1 MSFGNRAVL
10 GVLAVL
16 ASSFLVGC
24 GSSSPNNSVPPPSG
38 GFSDT
43 NLSGSYTF
51 SIFGTDVDAAG
62 NFIPYTVAGTIT
74 ACGCSGGTI
83 SAGTVDITDAS
94 SAGPGIAVNASGSS
108 YHVNANGTGS
118 ILLSIP
124 STSGNVAFTFAFA
137 LTDAAHGSIIEYDT
151 NGTGSGTIDLQ
162 PSAVTLPNG
171 AYAFSLSGGVGTTTL
186 GLVGDF
192 TLASG
197 SISTGLIDVN
207 NNGIPA
213 TALSLT
219 GSVSTG
225 AGTSPGGATLSYGST
240 TLHLDVYAVDATH
253 LKLIESDSQAVLVG
267 DLFSEPGISIPS
279 GNLVFTMAGLDS
291 SGAPFAAGGTVAS
304 DGSATL
310 SSGSED
316 VNDAG
321 TLDNSTNP
329 AMPYSFT
336 GSFVASPSGS
346 GRFQVGLSRT
356 FVGGTNFAAYPSSG
370 GILMLEI
377 DSAGN
382 LFQGITGGV
391 AMAQTSGATA
401 LAASQGFAMNLTGFD
416 VVNGV
421 PLDQIAQF
429 NTTSTSL
436 SGVLDQNDFGFA
448 NPTSHNISGT
458 YSPGATGS
466 VTLTS
471 TESTFTYAVN
481 STTALALATDP
492 NEVSTGVFEQQ
503 GSPTSTADV
512 TQRHLAIIRS
522 VRAAARKRTK

>member
-1 MSFGNRAVL
+1 MSLCNRVVL
-10 GVLAVL
+10 GVMALMAL
-16 ASSFLVGC
+16 SFLVGC

-38 GFSDT
+38 GFSNT
-43 NLSGSYTF
+43 NLNGTYTF
-51 SIFGTDVDAAG
+51 SISGADVDAAG
-62 NFIPYTVAGTIT
+62 NPSPYTVAGTIT
-74 ACGCSGGTI
+74 ACGCTGGTI
-83 SAGTVDITDAS
+83 SAGTIDITDAS
-94 SAGPGIAVNASGSS
+94 SASPGIAVNASGSS
-108 YHVNANGTGS
+108 YHVNTNGTGS
-118 ILLSIP
+118 IILSIP

-137 LTDAAHGSIIEYDT
+137 LTGATHGVIIEYDT

-171 AYAFSLSGGVGTTTL
+171 AYAFSLSGGAGAATL
-186 GLVGDF
+186 GLVGNF

-207 NNGIPA
+207 NNGTPA

-253 LKLIESDSQAVLVG
+253 LKLIESDTQAVLVG
-267 DLFSEPGISIPS
+267 DLFSQPGISIPG

-291 SGAPFAAGGTVAS
+291 SSVPFAAGGTVAS

-316 VNDAG
+316 VNDGG
-321 TLDNSTNP
+321 TVDNSTNP
-329 AMPYSFT
+329 ATPYSFT

-346 GRFQVGLSRT
+346 GRFLVGLSN

-370 GILMLEI
+370 GIVMLEI
-377 DSAGN
+377 DSAGS
-382 LFQGITGGV
+382 LFQGVTGGT

-416 VVNGV
+416 VANMA

-436 SGVLDQNDFGFA
+436 SGVLDQNDFTIS
-448 NPTSHNISGT
+448 NPTSNNISGT

-512 TQRHLAIIRS
+512 TQRHLAIVRS